1 MFERR
6 DKFRFLIKKGVS
18 GKIKIVRDLS
28 ACVIQKFNGYEIS
41 NVKFKREQKK
51 KLFYPVY
58 EPITERKNIICY
70 YPDDL
75 ALVYRT
81 HYSQKVKRKKFISN
95 LGARQC
101 YYCDQYFY

>member
-6 DKFRFLIKKGVS
+6 DMFRFLIKKGVS

-41 NVKFKREQKK
+41 NVKFKCEQK

-58 EPITERKNIICY
+58 EPITKRKSIICY

-81 HYSQKVKRKKFISN
+81 RYSQKVKRKKFN
-95 LGARQC
+95 Q
-101 YYCDQYFY
+101 

>member
-6 DKFRFLIKKGVS
+6 DKSRFLIKKGVS

-51 KLFYPVY
+51 NCFTLFM
-58 EPITERKNIICY
+58 N
-70 YPDDL
+70 
-75 ALVYRT
+75 
-81 HYSQKVKRKKFISN
+81 Q
-95 LGARQC
+95 
-101 YYCDQYFY
+101 